1 MHASPVHT
9 PYVADAISIPRA
21 YISYVISAA
30 TLLAIV
36 AYGYL
41 LVSSVMHVVAL
52 RGMQAEMDELERSAH
67 ALEARQVHAIHDTT
81 MEYAAARGFVV
92 ATKKV
97 FLDESHTVAVR
108 R

>member
-1 MHASPVHT
+1 MHASSVHT

-21 YISYVISAA
+21 YISYGITAA
-30 TLLAIV
+30 TIIALAV
-36 AYGYL
+36 YGYL

-52 RGMQAEMDELERSAH
+52 RGMEAEMDDLQRSVH

-81 MEYAAARGFVV
+81 LEYAAHRGFVV
-92 ATKKV
+92 ATRKV
-97 FLDESHTVAVR
+97 FLDESHAVAVR